1 MELTNFVFKEY
12 AYTVTDTSFELEICD
27 LEIANQIL
35 TLVSKFYQDFSVFA
49 NKENPSEILCYDLKK
64 LNNLP

>member
-12 AYTVTDTSFELEICD
+12 AYAVTDTSFETCD
-27 LEIANQIL
+27 LGIANQIL